1 MQQPINDELLAA
13 WRALAAG
20 KDATGWRSIA
30 LTGPNGGRVRAA
42 RRFPENTEALFVNF
56 GGASIPPVSQLPQAA
71 GFRVE
76 TVATGMDGNWLAL
89 FRQTDGELDLFTRIA
104 SDVVGTLAT
113 TSSADDRTA
122 LHLFLRRIR
131 AWLQFMSRT
140 SGLLSAEAELG
151 LHGELACIG
160 LLLDA
165 GIGSWALLD
174 GWRGPHD
181 GLRDIEI
188 GSAAIEVKSTLSQVG
203 FIARIASIEQLDD
216 SVFQPLFVCA
226 SRFALAQN
234 GLTLAGRIEDVRS
247 RLSGDPA
254 ALEVL
259 DIGLLAAGY
268 REMDALAYPRQIALV
283 SVRFIAVGSGFP
295 RLVPGNVPPGVRN
308 VRYDIDL
315 DIVDGAALSALEVM
329 KMIGAADGVK

>member
-1 MQQPINDELLAA
+1 MPQPINDELVAA
-13 WRALAAG
+13 WRALGAG

-30 LTGPNGGRVRAA
+30 LTGPDGGRVRAA

-56 GGASIPPVSQLPQAA
+56 GGASMPAVSQLPQAA

-76 TVATGMDGNWLAL
+76 PVATGTEGNWLAL
-89 FRQTDGELDLFTRIA
+89 FRQTHGELDLFTRIA
-104 SDVVGTLAT
+104 SDVVGTLAAA
-113 TSSADDRTA
+113 SSADDRTA

-131 AWLQFMSRT
+131 AWLQFMSRA
-140 SGLLSAEAELG
+140 SGVLSAESELG
-151 LHGELACIG
+151 LHGELASIG

-165 GIGSWALLD
+165 GSEPWALLD

-181 GLRDIEI
+181 GLRDFEI

-203 FIARIASIEQLDD
+203 FIARIAALEQLDD

-226 SRFALAQN
+226 CRFALAQN
-234 GLTLAGRIEDVRS
+234 GLTLAGRVADVRS
-247 RLSGDPA
+247 RLFSDPA
-254 ALEVL
+254 ALEIL

-268 REMDALAYPRQIALV
+268 REEDALAYPRQIALV
-283 SVRFIAVGSGFP
+283 STRFIAVTSGFP

-315 DIVDGAALSALEVM
+315 DTVGGTALSAREVTE
-329 KMIGAADGVK
+329 MIGAADGVE